1 MIIIDDIEQGT
12 EEWLR
17 CRLGVISASRAAE
30 FSTEPKLAPMPTDG
44 VTYRKDGK
52 EHVYV
57 VENNEVRGLFKGTNK
72 TELTNE
78 IRGMMNPVYGD
89 MRQSY
94 MAELVGQVAT
104 DFMPEEFSFKQAEW
118 GKEYEHEARSYFEF
132 ETGLKVNEVAFIYRD
147 KDKRFGVSPD
157 GLIDGKKIGLELK
170 CPFTT
175 KVFVEFACC
184 EKIKQ
189 DYIEQCQYS
198 MWVTGYRGW
207 YFANYD
213 PRIKGKKL
221 HHVLIERDQKYMDKY
236 DRAEKEFI
244 KDMDKMLTKMNV
256 AFGDQW
262 K

>member
-12 EEWLR
+12 DEWLR
-17 CRLGVISASRAAE
+17 CRLGVISASRASE
-30 FSTEPKLAPMPTDG
+30 FSTEPKLAPMPDLP
-44 VTYRKDGK
+44 YKKDGK
-52 EHVYV
+52 EHVFEYKS
-57 VENNEVRGLFKGTNK
+57 NEYRGTNK
-72 TELTNE
+72 TDVQNK
-78 IRGMMNPVYGD
+78 IRSLLPPVYGD

-94 MAELVGQVAT
+94 MAELVGQIAT
-104 DFMPEEFSFKQAEW
+104 NFLPDEFSFKQTEW

-184 EKIKQ
+184 EKIKKE
-189 DYIEQCQYS
+189 YIEQCQYS
-198 MWVTGYRGW
+198 MWVTGYDAW

-221 HHVLIERDQKYMDKY
+221 HHVLIERDQDYMDKY
-236 DRAEKEFI
+236 DKAEKDFI
-244 KDMDKMLTKMNV
+244 RDMDKMLNKMKIE
-256 AFGDQW
+256 FGDQW
-262 K
+262 LEN